1 MTSEM
6 LLEEYERLKVEYKEL
21 LDDYTDLN
29 KQLRKANSKNDELK
43 ETLQRT
49 AQESFRQISELTEEN
64 QNLKDMLEVACD
76 DFDAVMGN
84 ERCIACANYNGSV
97 CDYKSP
103 CVWQHRD
110 EALELIFGKEH
121 EDGRSESEP

>member
-1 MTSEM
+1 MPTIQEM
-6 LLEEYERLKVEYKEL
+6 LEDYRKIRADYVD
-21 LDDYTDLN
+21 LD
-29 KQLRKANSKNDELK
+29 KQLREVNSKNDELK

-64 QNLKDMLEVACD
+64 QKLKDMLEVAVE
-76 DFDAVMGN
+76 DFDAIMQN
-84 ERCIACANYNGSV
+84 EKCIVCSNCGDYKNNDCDYDDRCI
-97 CDYKSP
+97 
-103 CVWQHRD
+103 WQHRD